1 MITTIIVSLIVGCIV
16 GPLARLILPG
26 KQNISLVMTIVLGA
40 VGALVGSWL
49 GATLF
54 GGESGDPWSWSGFI
68 LGTVVAIVAVLIY
81 GAVTGR
87 DKTAHRLT

>member
-1 MITTIIVSLIVGCIV
+1 MLWTIIVALIVGCIV

-26 KQNISLVMTIVLGA
+26 KQNISLPITIVLGA

-54 GGESGDPWSWSGFI
+54 GGDSGDPWSWSGFI

-87 DKTAHRLT
+87 DNTARRLT

>member
-26 KQNISLVMTIVLGA
+26 KQNISLPMTIVLGA

-49 GATLF
+49 GATFF
-54 GGESGDPWSWSGFI
+54 GGDSGDPWSWSGFI
-68 LGTVVAIVAVLIY
+68 LGTVVAIAAVLAY
-81 GAVTGR
+81 VAVTGR
-87 DKTAHRLT
+87 NTSRSLT

>member
-1 MITTIIVSLIVGCIV
+1 MVWTIIVALIVGCIV

-26 KQNISLVMTIVLGA
+26 KQNISVPMTVVLGA

-81 GAVTGR
+81 GAITGR
-87 DKTAHRLT
+87 RDTAGRIG